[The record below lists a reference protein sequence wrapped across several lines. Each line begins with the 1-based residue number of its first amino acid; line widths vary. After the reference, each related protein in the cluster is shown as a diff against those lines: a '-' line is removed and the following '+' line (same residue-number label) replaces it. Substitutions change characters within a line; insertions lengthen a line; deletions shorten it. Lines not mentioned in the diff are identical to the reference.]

1 MAKTRSGLETGPR
14 TPIKKRQTRKT
25 YKNPKANKQIKTK
38 PDMPP
43 PIKEPELPPPIREED
58 KTPTQ
63 KEQKKRPKNTIKI
76 TSKVYPI
83 DTPNSKNIKIGQY
96 NIHITSDDFP
106 TSSVDEANYLVSEL
120 VNYSNFMGNYKDEYT
135 KEHLNKTNKN
145 FFKADTQDWYM
156 VPITYKEKD
165 EDSTSNG
172 IITNKDGS
180 KTKYIIIDGNKKT
193 KIKDEI
199 KQLQMELEKM
209 KGGKK

>member
-14 TPIKKRQTRKT
+14 TSINSRLTRKSHKKT
-25 YKNPKANKQIKTK
+25 KANKQIKPEADK
-38 PDMPP
+38 PE
-43 PIKEPELPPPIREED
+43 PITEPD
-58 KTPTQ
+58 KTPTK
-63 KEQKKRPKNTIKI
+63 KEPKKRPKNTIKI

-83 DTPNSKNIKIGQY
+83 DSPNSTNINIGQY

-106 TSSVDEANYLVSEL
+106 TSGIDEANYLVSEL

-156 VPITYKEKD
+156 VPITYKEK
-165 EDSTSNG
+165 EEKTTSDG

-199 KQLQMELEKM
+199 KKLQIELEKA
-209 KGGKK
+209 